1 MGYRYMVGLCLHC
14 QSGKHVGREC
24 EKVRFKRGSC
34 CYTCGLPQRAYG
46 KDIHGNVR
54 TGECEEGL
62 RDIVRGG
69 CWGCIL
75 GVRNGYVC
83 GGEWRDWMDGMKES
97 LKMDWRVEESG
108 EMVNGAQLMMEV
120 WRGLKSEW
128 RHRGGDIV
136 VTWW

>member
-69 CWGCIL
+69 CWAVYRSEKWLRMWL
-75 GVRNGYVC
+75 GMEGL
-83 GGEWRDWMDGMKES
+83 EWMDEGEFKRWIGE
-97 LKMDWRVEESG
+97 VEESG

-120 WRGLKSEW
+120 WRGVVK
-128 RHRGGDIV
+128 GDMV
-136 VTWW
+136 VT